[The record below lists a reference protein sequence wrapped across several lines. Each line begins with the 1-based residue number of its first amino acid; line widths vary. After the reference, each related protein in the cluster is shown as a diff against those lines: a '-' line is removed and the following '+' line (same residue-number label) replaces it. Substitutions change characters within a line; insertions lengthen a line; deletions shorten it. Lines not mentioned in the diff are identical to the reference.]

1 MSNTDIHLSGPR
13 LDRQRDAFTWTAT
26 VDPGTTEPKDVAI
39 IIRFKAGTLAGE
51 EVGDYQEEAED
62 VLNHVANEII
72 KGKTG

>member
-26 VDPGTTEPKDVAI
+26 VDPGTIEPKDVAI

-51 EVGDYQEEAED
+51 SADDYREEAED
-62 VLNHVANEII
+62 VLNQVANEII
-72 KGKTG
+72 KGKT